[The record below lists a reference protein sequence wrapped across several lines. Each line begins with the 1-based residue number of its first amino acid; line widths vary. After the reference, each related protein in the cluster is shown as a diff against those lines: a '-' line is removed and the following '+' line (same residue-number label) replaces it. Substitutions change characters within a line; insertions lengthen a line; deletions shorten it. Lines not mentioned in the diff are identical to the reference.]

1 MDAARQ
7 VMARQ
12 PVSLFTNWVKV
23 AVAKMHLQQ
32 TDYKLQSVELKH
44 DDTSAFL
51 LSSFKESG
59 SVLLQYSR
67 LG

>member
-1 MDAARQ
+1 
-7 VMARQ
+7 
-12 PVSLFTNWVKV
+12 
-23 AVAKMHLQQ
+23 VAKMHLQQ